1 MLVGSLCLIASSLNV
16 GQEYLSSAPN
26 NRFISR
32 FLKTPKMCHMHE
44 ETNLS
49 SCICIFF
56 TPIFSLLSFFG
67 GGERGFWALCMLDI
81 FLFLVILYLLLLLLL
96 LQLSIWKAYSKI
108 YPYILTR
115 TYVTFHYR
123 INSSSNKE

>member
-32 FLKTPKMCHMHE
+32 FLKTPKMRHMHE

-49 SCICIFF
+49 SCICISFYSHLF
-56 TPIFSLLSFFG
+56 TSLFL
-67 GGERGFWALCMLDI
+67 GEGGFWALCMLDI

-96 LQLSIWKAYSKI
+96 LIQLSIWKAYSKI

-115 TYVTFHYR
+115 TLVTFHYR
-123 INSSSNKE
+123 INSSNNKE

>member
-56 TPIFSLLSFFG
+56 YSYLFTSSFG
-67 GGERGFWALCMLDI
+67 GKEEFGHCVCLTYSCSFHSLFIVIIITLPALNMEDI
-81 FLFLVILYLLLLLLL
+81 QQNLSLYTDSYLTHIP
-96 LQLSIWKAYSKI
+96 LQ
-108 YPYILTR
+108 
-115 TYVTFHYR
+115 
-123 INSSSNKE
+123 N